1 MTIEWHSDAL
11 TYSDTI
17 DFPINEEYEY
27 RANLYD
33 VGGIPH
39 NQFNGIYEFV
49 GGASNCAWQN
59 FYESRGEMHDTL
71 IQQVSP
77 WEIALEGE
85 LIESTYNYSI
95 VVSLDDDVN
104 IDENLLLE
112 VFVAEDSINAL
123 WSACDSW
130 HMTRNVARAYL
141 TMGEENQ
148 LPLTISNEG
157 ETQIFSGSFELSE
170 AWVDSMVKLIAVVQS
185 WETYEIFQANSGRIF
200 NIPLDRDDDG
210 IVNLE
215 DNCPYDF
222 NPGQEDLDGD
232 LIGDICDPCNN
243 LVFVLGNINVD
254 ANEDNQPIINVIDVL
269 LLSEQIENPVELN
282 DCVMVDILT
291 DDTINQWDLVLL
303 VNQIMDGGS

>member
-11 TYSDTI
+11 TYSDTV
-17 DFPINEEYEY
+17 DFPMPEEYSY

-59 FYESRGEMHDTL
+59 FYQSRGEMYDTL

-77 WEIALEGE
+77 WSIALEGE

-95 VVSLDDDVN
+95 VVSLDDDIN
-104 IDENLLLE
+104 IDDNLILE

-123 WSACDSW
+123 WSACDTW
-130 HMTRNVARAYL
+130 HLTRNVARAYL
-141 TMGEENQ
+141 TMGEDNQ
-148 LPLTISNEG
+148 LPITISNEG
-157 ETQIFSGSFELSE
+157 ETQIFSGTFELSD

-185 WETYEIFQANSGRIF
+185 WETYEVFQANSGRIF

-210 IVNLE
+210 VVNLE
-215 DNCPYDF
+215 DNCPNDF

-232 LIGDICDPCNN
+232 LVGDICDACND
-243 LVFVLGNINVD
+243 LVFVLGNINGD
-254 ANEDNQPIINVIDVL
+254 ANEGYQPIIDVIDVL
-269 LLSEQIENPVELN
+269 LLSDQIENPVELN
-282 DCVMVDILT
+282 DCVMVDILI
-291 DDTINQWDLVLL
+291 DNAINQWDLVLL
-303 VNQIMDGGS
+303 VNQIMDGGN